1 MEKSKAL
8 PFLLE
13 LGFTKERF
21 LLPGKIQY
29 LIMEELDKFLENQ
42 IKKLKKIKLSFNIDD
57 DLKNEKEKH
66 NLN

>member
-1 MEKSKAL
+1 
-8 PFLLE
+8 
-13 LGFTKERF
+13 
-21 LLPGKIQY
+21 
-29 LIMEELDKFLENQ
+29 MEELDKFLENQ